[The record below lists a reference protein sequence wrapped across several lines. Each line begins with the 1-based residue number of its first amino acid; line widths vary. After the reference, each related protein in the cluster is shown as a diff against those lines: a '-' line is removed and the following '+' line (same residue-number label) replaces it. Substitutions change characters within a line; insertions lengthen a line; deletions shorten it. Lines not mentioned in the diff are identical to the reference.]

1 MPPQLARSMTS
12 CPLRP
17 GERAADQFFGP
28 PMPKCNLLGRLR
40 AAAASPVEFTNNV
53 TKGVGPAPSRGGPMG
68 PGGIRSPAPSRRQ
81 ALIPSPGSAATPPEG
96 VARLGRLEHAN
107 N

>member
-17 GERAADQFFGP
+17 GERAADQFFRA

-53 TKGVGPAPSRGGPMG
+53 TKGVVTDLLY
-68 PGGIRSPAPSRRQ
+68 Q
-81 ALIPSPGSAATPPEG
+81 
-96 VARLGRLEHAN
+96 ARLTVPPPPRLT
-107 N
+107 

>member
-17 GERAADQFFGP
+17 GERAADQFFRA

-53 TKGVGPAPSRGGPMG
+53 TKGVRAGPQLTRAQLTGPPDRGTCVE
-68 PGGIRSPAPSRRQ
+68 GGCVWP
-81 ALIPSPGSAATPPEG
+81 T
-96 VARLGRLEHAN
+96 HAHA
-107 N
+107 